1 MTSKKLDRRKRYT
14 RMVLK
19 QSLLGLLK
27 EKSFSSVTVKE
38 ICERADI
45 NRSTFYAH
53 YQDQY
58 ELMER
63 IENEII
69 EDMTEYLNS
78 YNLQVKE
85 DSIRMT
91 ERLISY
97 FAEKNEEIEILLN
110 RSDESSFERKVKEVA
125 QQVIMKEWKE
135 YHQMKT
141 AYSSYISEFIIS
153 GTVQMMKRWLLR
165 GMRENPREMAE
176 LIHALINRGI
186 EDMYIDQ
193 RT

>member
-1 MTSKKLDRRKRYT
+1 
-14 RMVLK
+14 MVLK